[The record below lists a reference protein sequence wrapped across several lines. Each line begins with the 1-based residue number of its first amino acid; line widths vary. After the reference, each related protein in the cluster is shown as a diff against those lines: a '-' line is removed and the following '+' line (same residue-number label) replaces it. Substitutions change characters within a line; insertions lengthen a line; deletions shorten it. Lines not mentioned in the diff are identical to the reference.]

1 MSLVTDLPA
10 IFDQFSEA
18 RQKGFLTVMD
28 LKERGIPLVGTYCT
42 FMPQEIPMAAGAV
55 VVSLCSTSDE
65 TIEEAE
71 KDLPRNLCPLI
82 KSSYG
87 FGKTD
92 KCPYFYFSDLVV
104 GETTC
109 DGKKKMY
116 EYMAEF
122 KPVHVMQLP
131 NSVKD
136 DASRAL
142 WKAEMLRLQKT
153 VEERFGHEISED
165 ALRDAIALKNRER
178 RALANFYHLGQL
190 NPPALSGSDIL
201 KVVYGATFRFD
212 KEALINELDAMTDR
226 VRQQWEEGQRLDPRP
241 RILITGCPIGGAAE
255 KVVRAI
261 EENGG
266 WVVGYENCTGAKATE
281 QCVAETGDVYD
292 ALADKYLAIGCS
304 CVSPNDQRL
313 QMLSQMVEE
322 YQVDGVVD
330 VILQHT
336 RHPFVLAA
344 LFSGVGIGIALGNE
358 YVLAGLHFALSSQTL
373 WQGAGALSGMMLI
386 ALTLL
391 MPSKK
396 HAIAPM
402 PLAKTEQQIMSWW
415 LLAILYGLAGFG
427 YIIVATYLPLM
438 AKDAG
443 SPLLTAHLWTL
454 VGLSIVPGCFGW
466 LWAAKRWGALPCLTA
481 NLLVQAISVLLTL
494 ASDSPLLLI
503 ISSIGFG
510 GTFMGTTSL
519 VMTIA
524 RQLSVPGNLN
534 LLGFVTLIYG
544 IGQILGPALTS
555 MLGNGTSALAGAT
568 LCGAAALFIAALI
581 STVQLFKLQVVT
593 S

>member
-1 MSLVTDLPA
+1 MSLITDLPA

-28 LKERGIPLVGTYCT
+28 LKEQNMPLVGTYCT
-42 FMPQEIPMAAGAV
+42 FMPQEIPLAAGAV

-190 NPPALSGSDIL
+190 NPPALS
-201 KVVYGATFRFD
+201 
-212 KEALINELDAMTDR
+212 
-226 VRQQWEEGQRLDPRP
+226 VRQQWEEGQRLALRP

-330 VILQHT
+330 VILQACHT
-336 RHPFVLAA
+336 YAVE
-344 LFSGVGIGIALGNE
+344 S
-358 YVLAGLHFALSSQTL
+358 
-373 WQGAGALSGMMLI
+373 
-386 ALTLL
+386 
-391 MPSKK
+391 
-396 HAIAPM
+396 
-402 PLAKTEQQIMSWW
+402 
-415 LLAILYGLAGFG
+415 LAIKRHVRQQHNIP
-427 YIIVATYLPLM
+427 YIAIETDYSTS
-438 AKDAG
+438 D
-443 SPLLTAHLWTL
+443 
-454 VGLSIVPGCFGW
+454 VG
-466 LWAAKRWGALPCLTA
+466 
-481 NLLVQAISVLLTL
+481 
-494 ASDSPLLLI
+494 
-503 ISSIGFG
+503 
-510 GTFMGTTSL
+510 
-519 VMTIA
+519 
-524 RQLSVPGNLN
+524 QLSTRVAA
-534 LLGFVTLIYG
+534 FIE
-544 IGQILGPALTS
+544 
-555 MLGNGTSALAGAT
+555 ML
-568 LCGAAALFIAALI
+568 
-581 STVQLFKLQVVT
+581 
-593 S
+593 

>member
-142 WKAEMLRLQKT
+142 WKAEMLRLHKT

-165 ALRDAIALKNRER
+165 ALRDAIVLKNRER

-212 KEALINELDAMTDR
+212 KEALINELDAMTAR

-330 VILQHT
+330 VICRRAIPT
-336 RHPFVLAA
+336 RWNRWRLNVMCVISTTFLISLLKQTTPPQI
-344 LFSGVGIGIALGNE
+344 SG
-358 YVLAGLHFALSSQTL
+358 SS
-373 WQGAGALSGMMLI
+373 
-386 ALTLL
+386 
-391 MPSKK
+391 
-396 HAIAPM
+396 APV
-402 PLAKTEQQIMSWW
+402 SR
-415 LLAILYGLAGFG
+415 
-427 YIIVATYLPLM
+427 
-438 AKDAG
+438 
-443 SPLLTAHLWTL
+443 PLLRCCKEWQWHIRL
-454 VGLSIVPGCFGW
+454 
-466 LWAAKRWGALPCLTA
+466 
-481 NLLVQAISVLLTL
+481 
-494 ASDSPLLLI
+494 
-503 ISSIGFG
+503 
-510 GTFMGTTSL
+510 
-519 VMTIA
+519 
-524 RQLSVPGNLN
+524 
-534 LLGFVTLIYG
+534 
-544 IGQILGPALTS
+544 
-555 MLGNGTSALAGAT
+555 
-568 LCGAAALFIAALI
+568 ALI
-581 STVQLFKLQVVT
+581 PAQPPPKGSYWQTA
-593 S
+593 

>member
-1 MSLVTDLPA
+1 MPSSSHPVERFSFSTALFGMLVLTLGMGLGRFLYTPMLP
-10 IFDQFSEA
+10 
-18 RQKGFLTVMD
+18 VM
-28 LKERGIPLVGTYCT
+28 
-42 FMPQEIPMAAGAV
+42 
-55 VVSLCSTSDE
+55 
-65 TIEEAE
+65 
-71 KDLPRNLCPLI
+71 
-82 KSSYG
+82 
-87 FGKTD
+87 
-92 KCPYFYFSDLVV
+92 
-104 GETTC
+104 
-109 DGKKKMY
+109 
-116 EYMAEF
+116 MAEGAF
-122 KPVHVMQLP
+122 SFSQL
-131 NSVKD
+131 SWI
-136 DASRAL
+136 ASGNYAGYLAGSLLFSFGAFHQPSR
-142 WKAEMLRLQKT
+142 LRPFLL
-153 VEERFGHEISED
+153 VS
-165 ALRDAIALKNRER
+165 
-178 RALANFYHLGQL
+178 ALASGLL
-190 NPPALSGSDIL
+190 ILAMAWLPPFILVLLIRFLAGVASAGMLIFGS
-201 KVVYGATFRFD
+201 T
-212 KEALINELDAMTDR
+212 LIM
-226 VRQQWEEGQRLDPRP
+226 
-241 RILITGCPIGGAAE
+241 
-255 KVVRAI
+255 
-261 EENGG
+261 
-266 WVVGYENCTGAKATE
+266 
-281 QCVAETGDVYD
+281 
-292 ALADKYLAIGCS
+292 
-304 CVSPNDQRL
+304 
-313 QMLSQMVEE
+313 
-322 YQVDGVVD
+322 
-330 VILQHT
+330 QHT

-568 LCGAAALFIAALI
+568 LCARRRCLLLRLSAQYNYLSCKWSLHEECFPYHSRNSTATVDVSQTPFSVCQKGMPRFAISCAL
-581 STVQLFKLQVVT
+581 TVKITGDPCLAPTLRAVASSAERCT
-593 S
+593 

>member
-1 MSLVTDLPA
+1 MPSSSHPVERFSFSTALFGMLVLTLGMGLGRFLYTPMLP
-10 IFDQFSEA
+10 
-18 RQKGFLTVMD
+18 VM
-28 LKERGIPLVGTYCT
+28 
-42 FMPQEIPMAAGAV
+42 
-55 VVSLCSTSDE
+55 
-65 TIEEAE
+65 
-71 KDLPRNLCPLI
+71 
-82 KSSYG
+82 
-87 FGKTD
+87 
-92 KCPYFYFSDLVV
+92 
-104 GETTC
+104 
-109 DGKKKMY
+109 
-116 EYMAEF
+116 MAEGAF
-122 KPVHVMQLP
+122 SFSQL
-131 NSVKD
+131 SWI
-136 DASRAL
+136 ASGNYAGYLAGSLLFSFGAFHQPSR
-142 WKAEMLRLQKT
+142 LRPLLL
-153 VEERFGHEISED
+153 VS
-165 ALRDAIALKNRER
+165 
-178 RALANFYHLGQL
+178 ALASGLL
-190 NPPALSGSDIL
+190 ILAMAWLPPFILVLLIRFLAGVASAGMLIFGS
-201 KVVYGATFRFD
+201 T
-212 KEALINELDAMTDR
+212 LIM
-226 VRQQWEEGQRLDPRP
+226 
-241 RILITGCPIGGAAE
+241 
-255 KVVRAI
+255 
-261 EENGG
+261 
-266 WVVGYENCTGAKATE
+266 
-281 QCVAETGDVYD
+281 
-292 ALADKYLAIGCS
+292 
-304 CVSPNDQRL
+304 
-313 QMLSQMVEE
+313 
-322 YQVDGVVD
+322 
-330 VILQHT
+330 QHT

-358 YVLAGLHFALSSQTL
+358 YVLAGLHFAFSSQTL

-454 VGLSIVPGCFGW
+454 VGLSIVPGCFSW

-568 LCGAAALFIAALI
+568 LCGAARCLLLRLSAQYNYLSCKWSLHEECFPYHSRNSTATVDVSQTPFSACQKGMPRFAISCAL
-581 STVQLFKLQVVT
+581 TVKITGDPCLAPTLRAVASSAERCT
-593 S
+593 